1 MTDEDIIRLWRSRK
15 DTLDI
20 AWQFGKPEYEVA
32 NRLMHIYTR
41 ERAAKI
47 TGTAENGG

>member
-32 NRLMHIYTR
+32 NRLMHIR
-41 ERAAKI
+41 EREARK
-47 TGTAENGG
+47 TGTAENSG